1 MSLTLAPPK
10 GQPPKGTFK
19 GQHGG
24 MAAQCP
30 PTVMLQCP
38 GSLTSSSCQQLRR
51 QLFTAA
57 GLDPDTGQYANCL
70 KAGKADWVQVLV
82 GSQAVAVSRPALL
95 AVLQQGLAAPVAQL
109 TIPTPLNFTQA
120 SMQVFVD
127 QAIAS
132 WGNPEYVSPNDN
144 DHGGSDGD
152 GGDGVACAGTTEI
165 TVPPFTYDQPHNM
178 VSTLRFLDDY
188 ILFSPWK
195 VVRSA
200 AGTTLTSSP
209 LADNITL
216 SVVTEIKVW
225 VGMVALAACQAWMID
240 KEKGLQLTYQ
250 EVYRGSLVDLVPDT
264 PRQLVAVTV
273 YDTAAPEYITLP
285 AYGGMW
291 CVWASLCLLH
301 CWHSARPV
309 MFVTWTAHQARQKY
323 PQHKEGGDYA
333 ELRMD
338 LGLDCTP
345 WDPISMVDLQP
356 LELISMVDLQPLTL
370 PCQLLPRYL
379 GRLRRYIWAN
389 FGMAAIW
396 LFGLGLLILIAPVLI
411 WWNVR
416 DNRGLPPITY
426 RYMKRF
432 RGW

>member
-1 MSLTLAPPK
+1 MVGCES
-10 GQPPKGTFK
+10 
-19 GQHGG
+19 
-24 MAAQCP
+24 
-30 PTVMLQCP
+30 
-38 GSLTSSSCQQLRR
+38 
-51 QLFTAA
+51 
-57 GLDPDTGQYANCL
+57 
-70 KAGKADWVQVLV
+70 DWVQVLV

-132 WGNPEYVSPNDN
+132 WGNPEYVSPNGLRTISPWPRELFPWPGN
-144 DHGGSDGD
+144 NRRCPASERREQWYLF
-152 GGDGVACAGTTEI
+152 GTTELA
-165 TVPPFTYDQPHNM
+165 VPPFTYDQPHNM

-195 VVRSA
+195 VEQSA
-200 AGTTLTSSP
+200 MGATLTSTP
-209 LADNITL
+209 LAGNITL

-291 CVWASLCLLH
+291 
-301 CWHSARPV
+301 
-309 MFVTWTAHQARQKY
+309 
-323 PQHKEGGDYA
+323 
-333 ELRMD
+333 
-338 LGLDCTP
+338 
-345 WDPISMVDLQP
+345 
-356 LELISMVDLQPLTL
+356 
-370 PCQLLPRYL
+370 
-379 GRLRRYIWAN
+379 YIWAS